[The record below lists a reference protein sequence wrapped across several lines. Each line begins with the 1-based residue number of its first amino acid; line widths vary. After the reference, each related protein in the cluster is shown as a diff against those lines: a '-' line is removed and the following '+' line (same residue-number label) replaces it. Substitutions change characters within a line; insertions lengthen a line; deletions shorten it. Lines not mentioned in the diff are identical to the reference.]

1 MPCRISS
8 SVTERPAYSASQG
21 ILLHES
27 RVQPI
32 GQRPVALAGQ
42 LVPTEQ
48 RRAHSASLLE
58 SGTRK
63 LVLTEQ
69 RTSRPTGLPGRRAW
83 ALWRGRGR
91 RTWEA
96 ARWLVIGGLFL
107 AALVLGWIGFDLNSR
122 ALGQPGSFTD
132 NLYRSLQ
139 LFIIHSGAAAPPVSW
154 QLEVA
159 RFLAPAVAAGATLSA
174 LATLLGEQLAAARV
188 RFYSCLLYTSDAAD

>member
-8 SVTERPAYSASQG
+8 SLAERPAYSASQG

-58 SGTRK
+58 SGTRRP
-63 LVLTEQ
+63 VLTEQ

-91 RTWEA
+91 RAWEA
-96 ARWLVIGGLFL
+96 ARWLVIGGLFIT
-107 AALVLGWIGFDLNSR
+107 ALVLGWIGFDLNAR
-122 ALGQPGSFTD
+122 APGQPGPFAD

-139 LFIIHSGAAAPPVSW
+139 LFITHSGAVAQPVPW

-174 LATLLGEQLAAARV
+174 IAALPGEQVCGPR
-188 RFYSCLLYTSDAAD
+188 RPLY